1 MKIPTLSSHAATSVV
16 LSVLALSGLAFS
28 GLAFSAGAADHPAPR
43 EGDWVARDFRFRL

>member
-1 MKIPTLSSHAATSVV
+1 MKIPSLPSHAATSVV
-16 LSVLALSGLAFS
+16 LSVLALS